1 MKKTI
6 FTIIISFIGAATF
19 AASGYEEAM
28 QKGIDMLDQAKTPQ
42 AAADAANYFER
53 VAEANKSEWLPLYYA
68 AYSSLSAGYQQEKS
82 AMKDE
87 WYLKGLAFIE
97 RAEAIKKNESEL
109 LAMEGYLKL
118 MYISNAPM
126 TRAPL
131 QTGEAIALLEQAKE
145 LNPANPRPWFIHGQ
159 NTFYTPEFFGGG
171 AKNAK
176 PLLEK
181 ASGLYKSFTPEN
193 SLMSKWG
200 NEHCEK
206 LLAQSFDNPP
216 ITLR

>member
-1 MKKTI
+1 MRKKI
-6 FTIIISFIGAATF
+6 LTIIISFIGAATF
-19 AASGYEEAM
+19 AGTGYEAAM
-28 QKGIDMLDQAKTPQ
+28 QKGIDMLGQANSSQ
-42 AAADAANYFER
+42 AAIDVTNYFER
-53 VAEANKSEWLPLYYA
+53 VAEANKNEWLPLYYA
-68 AYSSLSAGYQQEKS
+68 AYSSLSAGFQQEKS

-87 WYLKGLAFIE
+87 WYQKGLTFIE
-97 RAEAIKKNESEL
+97 RAKAIKKNESEL

-126 TRAPL
+126 TRAPM
-131 QTGEAIALLEQAKE
+131 QTGEAIGLLEEAKK

-193 SLMSKWG
+193 SLMPKWG
-200 NEHCEK
+200 YERCEK
-206 LLAQSFDNPP
+206 LLAQCNEEKK
-216 ITLR
+216 

>member
-1 MKKTI
+1 MRKTI
-6 FTIIISFIGAATF
+6 FTIIISFIGATTF
-19 AASGYEEAM
+19 AGTTYETAM
-28 QKGIDMLDQAKTPQ
+28 QKGIDMLANANTAQ
-42 AAADAANYFER
+42 AAIDVTNYFER
-53 VAEANKSEWLPLYYA
+53 VAEANKNEWLPLYYA

-87 WYLKGLAFIE
+87 WYQKGLAFIE
-97 RAEAIKKNESEL
+97 RAKAIKKNESEL

-131 QTGEAIALLEQAKE
+131 QTGEAIDLLEQAKK

-181 ASGLYKSFTPEN
+181 ASDLYKSFTPEN
-193 SLMSKWG
+193 SLMPKWG
-200 NEHCEK
+200 NERCEK
-206 LLAQSFDNPP
+206 LLAQC
-216 ITLR
+216 IEVQK

>member
-1 MKKTI
+1 MRTTI
-6 FTIIISFIGAATF
+6 LAIIILFIGASIF
-19 AASGYEEAM
+19 AASPYESAM
-28 QKGIDMLDQAKTPQ
+28 QKGIDMLAQANSSQ
-42 AAADAANYFER
+42 AAIDVTNYFER
-53 VAEANKSEWLPLYYA
+53 VAEANKNEWLPLYYA

-87 WYLKGLAFIE
+87 WYKKGLDFIE
-97 RAEAIKKNESEL
+97 RAKAIKENESEL

-118 MYISNAPM
+118 MYISNDPM
-126 TRAPL
+126 TRAPQ
-131 QTGEAIALLEQAKE
+131 QTGDAIALLEKAKA

-171 AKNAK
+171 PKNAK

-193 SLMSKWG
+193 SLMPKWG
-200 NEHCEK
+200 TERCEK
-206 LLAQSFDNPP
+206 LLAQCNDEKK
-216 ITLR
+216 